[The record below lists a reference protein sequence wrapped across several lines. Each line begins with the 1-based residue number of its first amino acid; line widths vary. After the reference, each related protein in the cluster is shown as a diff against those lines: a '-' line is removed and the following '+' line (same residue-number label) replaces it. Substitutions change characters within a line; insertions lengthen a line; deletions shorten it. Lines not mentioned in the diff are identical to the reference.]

1 MKDGQ
6 KSRGG
11 IFFWLGELYRCGD
24 LVQEIDKKSN
34 EKTADV
40 NRQEF
45 IEESLDRLDDTE
57 KKDSESFVSKFW
69 KKEEGWGQETLGKS
83 FGWKERRD
91 WSGVAFES
99 HSVIFT
105 GLVHVLLCIKK
116 NHGNI
121 TCNVYPGNPWK
132 RTWKGM
138 RRRIEDE
145 QSEYGQGEEMEVT
158 APEDM
163 EPRFNLSIDDFN
175 VESPA
180 DQNASQADE
189 QILAEPMEL

>member
-1 MKDGQ
+1 
-6 KSRGG
+6 
-11 IFFWLGELYRCGD
+11 
-24 LVQEIDKKSN
+24 
-34 EKTADV
+34 
-40 NRQEF
+40 
-45 IEESLDRLDDTE
+45 
-57 KKDSESFVSKFW
+57 
-69 KKEEGWGQETLGKS
+69 
-83 FGWKERRD
+83 
-91 WSGVAFES
+91 
-99 HSVIFT
+99 
-105 GLVHVLLCIKK
+105 
-116 NHGNI
+116 
-121 TCNVYPGNPWK
+121 
-132 RTWKGM
+132 M